1 MPGLR
6 LQVYHLRDLC
16 TGLHQATSLHQEEIT
31 MDPWEI
37 FSEMCRRVVEEQ
49 NVYLDV
55 LITGSGIELML
66 MPIDDWEGDD
76 E

>member
-1 MPGLR
+1 
-6 LQVYHLRDLC
+6 
-16 TGLHQATSLHQEEIT
+16 